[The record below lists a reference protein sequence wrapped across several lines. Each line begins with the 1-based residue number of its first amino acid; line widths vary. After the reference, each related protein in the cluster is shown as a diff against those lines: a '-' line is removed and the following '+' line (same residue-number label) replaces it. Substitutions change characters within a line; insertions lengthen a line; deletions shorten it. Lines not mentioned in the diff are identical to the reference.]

1 MNNTVRNFRSKLKE
15 VRPLYRGPTLFTN
28 LNRNSFLEVIENY
41 ISKST
46 QDEFNFI
53 TLLEVKKAIQKENL
67 VYNFDR
73 SYYRFMK
80 TILTLYY
87 EKNKSPLVFD
97 FLKKYNK
104 YMTYI
109 KSKNYSSYTLKL
121 KKSSLKN
128 ILFVL
133 ELFESKNYNS
143 EICTKAVLTF
153 KKIAKDNLLNKRYS
167 ISHIRTL
174 NSVLEFDKLNTVS
187 TKYGKGRLSF
197 PILPTLKPVIENYLQ
212 HRKKFDL
219 LKDQTIIGK
228 RICNERFAKFFG
240 DNGYENWYSLNN
252 KIILDYVHSLSF
264 MTISQKKN
272 DLQNLKQFFKFLFEK
287 EITSINFSFS
297 VPSVNYSQNAH
308 LPSMYTP
315 DEIEKTLNT
324 IDRASVKGKRDY
336 CLLLILARY
345 GLRASDICKLK
356 HENIDWNRDE
366 IKLVQQKTNNE
377 ITFPLFAEVGNAII
391 DYYKIRPKL
400 KSPYI
405 FLQLLAPY
413 KELASSTIGS
423 ITTERMREAK
433 INIRNRKHGPHAW
446 RHSLSGK
453 LMETNTP
460 INIISGVLGHSNID
474 TTAEYYI
481 SSNLKQLREC
491 SLEVLFDLPGNIQAE
506 VEEDKQDEL

>member
-1 MNNTVRNFRSKLKE
+1 MIIFSIGGIIMNNTVRNFRSKLKE

-324 IDRASVKGKRDY
+324 IDRASVKG
-336 CLLLILARY
+336 
-345 GLRASDICKLK
+345 
-356 HENIDWNRDE
+356 
-366 IKLVQQKTNNE
+366 
-377 ITFPLFAEVGNAII
+377 
-391 DYYKIRPKL
+391 
-400 KSPYI
+400 
-405 FLQLLAPY
+405 
-413 KELASSTIGS
+413 
-423 ITTERMREAK
+423 
-433 INIRNRKHGPHAW
+433 
-446 RHSLSGK
+446 
-453 LMETNTP
+453 
-460 INIISGVLGHSNID
+460 
-474 TTAEYYI
+474 
-481 SSNLKQLREC
+481 
-491 SLEVLFDLPGNIQAE
+491 
-506 VEEDKQDEL
+506 

>member
-73 SYYRFMK
+73 LYYRFMK

-87 EKNKSPLVFD
+87 EKHKSPLVFD

-143 EICTKAVLTF
+143 EICTKAVLSF

-174 NSVLEFDKLNTVS
+174 NSVLEFEKLNTVS

-197 PILPTLKPVIENYLQ
+197 SIFPTLKTIIEDYL
-212 HRKKFDL
+212 HYKKQSDL
-219 LKDQTIIGK
+219 LKEQTIMRK
-228 RICNERFAKFFG
+228 RICLERFAKFFKTM
-240 DNGYENWYSLNN
+240 D
-252 KIILDYVHSLSF
+252 
-264 MTISQKKN
+264 
-272 DLQNLKQFFKFLFEK
+272 FK
-287 EITSINFSFS
+287 T
-297 VPSVNYSQNAH
+297 
-308 LPSMYTP
+308 
-315 DEIEKTLNT
+315 
-324 IDRASVKGKRDY
+324 
-336 CLLLILARY
+336 
-345 GLRASDICKLK
+345 GL
-356 HENIDWNRDE
+356 
-366 IKLVQQKTNNE
+366 V
-377 ITFPLFAEVGNAII
+377 
-391 DYYKIRPKL
+391 
-400 KSPYI
+400 
-405 FLQLLAPY
+405 
-413 KELASSTIGS
+413 
-423 ITTERMREAK
+423 
-433 INIRNRKHGPHAW
+433 
-446 RHSLSGK
+446 
-453 LMETNTP
+453 
-460 INIISGVLGHSNID
+460 
-474 TTAEYYI
+474 
-481 SSNLKQLREC
+481 
-491 SLEVLFDLPGNIQAE
+491 
-506 VEEDKQDEL
+506 